1 MTAFLL
7 FFACAEPDTTIDISQ
22 LDQTCEVAEDCMAVF
37 VGSAC
42 GCDCTREGINVA
54 DADAY
59 NELWQESYDACDTD
73 EILECVACDDVD
85 VSCDAGVCI
94 VTPLSE

>member
-1 MTAFLL
+1 MSVILLL
-7 FFACAEPDTTIDISQ
+7 FACSEPSTNIDISQ

-42 GCDCTREGINVA
+42 GCDCTSEGINVA
-54 DADAY
+54 DANAY

-73 EILECVACDDVD
+73 EIPECIACEDVE
-85 VSCDAGVCI
+85 VFCDAGMCT
-94 VTPLSE
+94 VTP